1 MFHGRNESDLAPR
14 VFEHRT
20 GTADGFTRCHDLRRL
35 VYVERHADIRA
46 AIQREKNI
54 KHWPR
59 AWKVR
64 LILDANPG
72 WDNLYDQLV

>member
-1 MFHGRNESDLAPR
+1 MWL
-14 VFEHRT
+14 T
-20 GTADGFTRCHDLRRL
+20 GSSKRYGLRRL
-35 VYVERHADIRA
+35 VYVERDDDIRA

-64 LILDANPG
+64 LILDANPV
-72 WDNLYDQLV
+72 WEDLYDRLA